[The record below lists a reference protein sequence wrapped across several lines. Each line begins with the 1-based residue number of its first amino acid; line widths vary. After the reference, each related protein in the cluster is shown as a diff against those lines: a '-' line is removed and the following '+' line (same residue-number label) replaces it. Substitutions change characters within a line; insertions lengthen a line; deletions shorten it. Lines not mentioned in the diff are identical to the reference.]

1 MCLEVVFSLIH
12 SSWYLVGPINL
23 YIYIFLQYLG
33 MLFYHLC
40 SLYIFYIL
48 FFPRILSKWLQDFL
62 DWSCMSYIYSLIL
75 FSVLLIYILREL
87 LNFKFFLWKFYFS
100 NHTSKRAEQ
109 SLSTAHFGAG
119 KGRGIAQG
127 CVVSAHSFIHSFITL
142 TKHLW
147 MSLLSQ
153 SQPGADGHG
162 WWNPSSNAAP
172 IFISVASMF
181 EASGSFPSCPTV
193 KVVMSCHMCE
203 LIRCSWYSPPSWSVD
218 LGLTQTWVWPQLCW
232 VS

>member
-127 CVVSAHSFIHSFITL
+127 CVVSAHSFIHS
-142 TKHLW
+142 
-147 MSLLSQ
+147 SPLLSI
-153 SQPGADGHG
+153 SECLCCLNLSPVLMGTGGGIPH
-162 WWNPSSNAAP
+162 PMLPLSSYRWPLCLKLVAA
-172 IFISVASMF
+172 SHLV
-181 EASGSFPSCPTV
+181 
-193 KVVMSCHMCE
+193 
-203 LIRCSWYSPPSWSVD
+203 
-218 LGLTQTWVWPQLCW
+218 PQ
-232 VS
+232 